1 MAGLV
6 SASFKQGK
14 NMKVLILAETV
25 VDNKRVHAGDVIEVT
40 QSDAHILIGCNKASA
55 HVAKEKKE
63 TNRSVGLDVS
73 ETPKPKKRSKAK

>member
-40 QSDAHILIGCNKASA
+40 QSDAHILIGCNKASI

-63 TNRSVGLDVS
+63 TNRSVGLEVS